1 MEIHDDLTFV
11 WPKTKLD
18 EYAEYVIGAMLN
30 CSLDWAHKVPIVVEM
45 SVGQTWDK
53 MEATGE
59 YDSDRWNGGSIY
71 KRMG

>member
-1 MEIHDDLTFV
+1 M
-11 WPKTKLD
+11 LD
-18 EYAEYVIGAMLN
+18 
-30 CSLDWAHKVPIVVEM
+30 CSLPWAHKVPIVVEM

-59 YDSDRWNGGSIY
+59 YSSDQWNAGAVY